1 MIILTS
7 GLCSGNGKPVKD
19 QSNGLKKRCTGNCT
33 GGFESHPLR
42 SMSLLH
48 KGLRGICRFVPL
60 IIPLW

>member
-19 QSNGLKKRCTGNCT
+19 QSNGLKKRCTGNLPV
-33 GGFESHPLR
+33 GSNPHPLR

-48 KGLRGICRFVPL
+48 KGLRRDLPILSP
-60 IIPLW
+60 